1 VEFAI
6 PVLAAT
12 IMLLVKTYLD
22 KSPIHGL
29 GVFAG
34 QPIRKGA
41 KIWRFVF
48 GFDRYY
54 TRKKLA
60 KLPKPARDFIKLHG
74 YQWKKEIL
82 LSMDHDTFM
91 NHADE
96 ANTYY
101 QNGYVIARCDIR
113 EGEEITNDYR
123 AFEASFCASFLKKGN
138 ETKALKNGHAVKLA
152 NGHGVKGVNGHVA
165 KAVNGNGSKANG
177 HGAKPRNTRAQR
189 SLMNGNG
196 RHHASR

>member
-1 VEFAI
+1 
-6 PVLAAT
+6 
-12 IMLLVKTYLD
+12 MLLVKTYLD

-34 QPIRKGA
+34 QPIRKGT

-60 KLPKPARDFIKLHG
+60 KLPKQARDFIKLHG
-74 YQWKKEIL
+74 YQWKNEIL

-91 NHADE
+91 NHSDE
-96 ANTYY
+96 PNTYY

-113 EGEEITNDYR
+113 KGDEITNDYR
-123 AFEASFCASFLKKGN
+123 AFEASFCASFLK
-138 ETKALKNGHAVKLA
+138 ETNGAKAKKSEPVH
-152 NGHGVKGVNGHVA
+152 
-165 KAVNGNGSKANG
+165 AVNGNGHGNGRLNG
-177 HGAKPRNTRAQR
+177 HGQANGSGGLNGHGRP
-189 SLMNGNG
+189 NGNG
-196 RHHASR
+196 RHYTPARPAGRPRVSR